1 VAAAEVTTVEAA
13 AATAEQQ
20 PWQRCVR
27 WTAMTDEHLT
37 ERRAARVIVVNA
49 ANRVLLMHA
58 VDPSRPDEPY
68 WMTPGGGLDPG
79 EDAATAASR
88 ELYEET
94 GLRIEPALLG
104 GPIRQETVD
113 FPYEGVW
120 YHQHQDLFAV
130 RVESWTVAS
139 TALSPLEVRSF
150 LGSRWWHATELVA
163 TDERYYPRDLPALL
177 ETIIA
182 ERVC

>member
-1 VAAAEVTTVEAA
+1 
-13 AATAEQQ
+13 
-20 PWQRCVR
+20 
-27 WTAMTDEHLT
+27 MTDKRLT
-37 ERRAARVIVVNA
+37 ERRAARVIVVDA

-79 EDAATAASR
+79 EDAATAAAR

-94 GLRIEPALLG
+94 GLRVDPERLGEPV
-104 GPIRQETVD
+104 RQESVD

-120 YHQHQDLFAV
+120 YHQKQDLFAV
-130 RVESWTVAS
+130 RVESWTVAA
-139 TALSPLEVRSF
+139 TALTPLEARSF
-150 LGSRWWHATELVA
+150 LGSRWWHAAELAA

-177 ETIIA
+177 HAIA
-182 ERVC
+182 AEPAC